1 MYEKRRKKTTI
12 DTKFRKKLLAK
23 ASGDVLELSVGTG
36 TNFPLYPNI
45 HSLTAVDF
53 SEEMVRYARE
63 AAKETRYPCMII
75 EEDVEVVGFKENSFD
90 TVVSTLSMCSYPHP
104 NVVLEQMAK
113 WCKPG
118 GQVLLFEHGI
128 SSNRIVSHLQKKLD
142 PVLSEKIGCHVDRN
156 IVQLLENSSLRVT
169 AVESHFL
176 GIFHLVFATIE

>member
-45 HSLTAVDF
+45 RSLTAVDF

-63 AAKETRYPCMII
+63 AAKETRYPCTII
-75 EEDVEVVGFKENSFD
+75 EEDVEVVVFKENSFD

-169 AVESHFL
+169 AVDSHFL